1 MQGVS
6 QNDYRNPHR
15 TTTVILI
22 WFNFFYDG
30 DFEQC
35 VNVLGNGLIHL
46 VIMFTGNQLLIQ
58 LSLV

>member
-1 MQGVS
+1 M
-6 QNDYRNPHR
+6 
-15 TTTVILI
+15 TTVILAAHARRGLII

-35 VNVLGNGLIHL
+35 VYVLGNGLIHL